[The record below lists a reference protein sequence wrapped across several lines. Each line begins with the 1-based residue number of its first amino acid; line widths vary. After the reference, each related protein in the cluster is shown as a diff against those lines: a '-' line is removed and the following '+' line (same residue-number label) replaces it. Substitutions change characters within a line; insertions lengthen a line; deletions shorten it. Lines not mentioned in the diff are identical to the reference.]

1 MIDIPTIRTMLAYT
15 DWSTAQLLAGAAPCS
30 DEQLDRD
37 LQLGPGTLRRILLH
51 THIGELIW
59 LNRQR
64 GIIENQWPDEREP
77 VSIPDLKSR
86 YEANAAARDRWLA
99 TLSPADSAR
108 AQTYRDS
115 KGSLFQATLGDML
128 MQGVMHTK
136 HHQAQAVNALKRLG
150 AAWPELD
157 YMYYVRKPA

>member
-15 DWSTAQLLAGAAPCS
+15 DWSTARLLEGAASCT

-37 LQLGPGTLRRILLH
+37 LQIGPGTLRRILLH
-51 THIGELIW
+51 TYIAEFIW

-64 GIIENQWPDEREP
+64 GITENKWPDEKER
-77 VSIPDLKSR
+77 VSIADLKTR
-86 YEANAAARDRWLA
+86 YESNAAARDAWLA
-99 TLSPADSAR
+99 TIYTQDSIR
-108 AQTYRDS
+108 VQTYRDS
-115 KGSLFQATLGDML
+115 KGTLFQATLGDML
-128 MQGVMHTK
+128 LQGVMHTK

-157 YMYYVRKPA
+157 YMYHVRKPA